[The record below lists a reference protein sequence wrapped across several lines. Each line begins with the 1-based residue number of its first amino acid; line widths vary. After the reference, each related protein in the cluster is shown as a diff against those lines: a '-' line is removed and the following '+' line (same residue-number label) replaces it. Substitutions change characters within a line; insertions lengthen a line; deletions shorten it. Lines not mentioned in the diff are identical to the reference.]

1 MRVPR
6 PAPFKRSGDWVLQLI
21 NIVFL
26 CLLFF
31 LVNGTITSQQVQRIL
46 PPRSA
51 STGAGMP
58 PGDAIFVDGSGTVTF
73 RGRPATVPDIAAQL
87 KADAPRSGEGA
98 PKVEIVADRGLSA
111 ARLIELLAELRQLD
125 VGAIS
130 LITVKDQPS

>member
-31 LVNGTITSQQVQRIL
+31 LVNGTITTQQVQQIL
-46 PPRSA
+46 PPRSS

-58 PGDAIFVDGSGTVTF
+58 PGDAIFMDRAGNITF
-73 RGRPATVPDIAAQL
+73 RGRPATLPDIAAQL
-87 KADAPRSGEGA
+87 KTDAPAPGEPA
-98 PKVEIVADRGLSA
+98 RKVEIVADRSLNA
-111 ARLIELLAELRQLD
+111 IRLVDLLAELRRLD
-125 VGAIS
+125 LGTIS